1 MNLAHDDR
9 RDASAEEGPHRGCRR
24 RMDFKL
30 SEEQKLLRDNA
41 QKLAREVFKDKA
53 AQWDRNAEV
62 PWENIRL
69 LAEQGYLGLIIPEEY
84 GGAGGTLMDLVL
96 VLEQFGWACVSTT
109 MYVFSSNVHG
119 NRINQ
124 LGSPEHR
131 TRYLARIASGDI
143 LPCHAMSEP
152 QAGSDAHR
160 MRTAAVRDGDHYVVN
175 GSKCWISRGAVSHV
189 ALVDVVFKDEEK
201 SPKGLLIIDRDTPG
215 FEVGKVEAMMGHRG
229 SPSTEL
235 VFRDC
240 RVPVANRMAHGDF
253 AQALVAMS
261 LSRCC
266 NAAIALGAA
275 QRAYDEA
282 VAYVQERAAFGKH
295 LSDFQG
301 LRWIIADMAVK
312 LEAAR
317 LLIYRA
323 ATNAT
328 EGFPSE
334 LEAAMA
340 KTYANEAALYVVSE
354 AMQLFGANGYS
365 AAYPMERLYRDVRG
379 FAIAGGTTH
388 IQRNLIAR
396 KILGRRS
403 Y

>member
-1 MNLAHDDR
+1 MN
-9 RDASAEEGPHRGCRR
+9 
-24 RMDFKL
+24 FKL
-30 SEEQKLLRDNA
+30 DDQQLMLQTQA
-41 QKLAREVFKDKA
+41 QKLAREVFKDRA
-53 AQWDRNAEV
+53 ARWDENSEV

-69 LAEQGYLGLIIPEEY
+69 LAEQGYLGLLVPEQY
-84 GGAGGTLMDLVL
+84 GGSGGTIMDLVL

-109 MYVFSSNVHG
+109 MYAFSSNVHA

-124 LGSPEHR
+124 LGSEQHKAK
-131 TRYLARIASGDI
+131 YLPGIAKGDI
-143 LPCHAMSEP
+143 LPSHAMSEP
-152 QAGSDAHR
+152 QAGSDANR
-160 MRTAAVRDGDHYVVN
+160 MRTSAVREGDHYVVN
-175 GSKCWISRGAVSHV
+175 GNKCWISRAAVAHV
-189 ALVDVVFKDEEK
+189 VLVDVVFKAAEAGAKDE
-201 SPKGLLIIDRDTPG
+201 KGLLVIERGTPG
-215 FEVGKVEAMMGHRG
+215 FAVGKVEPMMGHRG

-235 VFRDC
+235 IFESC
-240 RVPVANRMAHGDF
+240 RVPVENRMAHGDF
-253 AQALVAMS
+253 GASLMSMS

-282 VAYVQERAAFGKH
+282 VDYMQQREAFGKR
-295 LSDFQG
+295 LADFQG
-301 LRWIIADMAVK
+301 LRWTIADMAVK
-312 LEAAR
+312 LDAAR

-334 LEAAMA
+334 TEAAIA
-340 KTYANEAALYVVSE
+340 KTFANEAALSVVSE

-365 AAYPMERLYRDVRG
+365 TSFPLERLYRDVRG
-379 FAIAGGTTH
+379 FSIAGGTTH

-396 KILGRRS
+396 KVLGRRK

>member
-1 MNLAHDDR
+1 MN
-9 RDASAEEGPHRGCRR
+9 
-24 RMDFKL
+24 FKL
-30 SEEQKLLRDNA
+30 DENQQLLQTQA
-41 QKLAREVFKDKA
+41 QKLAREVFKDRA
-53 AQWDRNAEV
+53 ARWDQNAEV
-62 PWENIRL
+62 PWENIEL
-69 LAEQGYLGLIIPEEY
+69 LAKQGWLGLLVPEEY
-84 GGAGGTLMDLVL
+84 GGGGGSIMDLVL

-109 MYVFSSNVHG
+109 MYVFSSNVHA

-124 LGSPEHR
+124 LGADEHR
-131 TRYLARIASGDI
+131 AKYLPGIAKGEI

-152 QAGSDAHR
+152 QAGSDAKR
-160 MRTAAVRDGDHYVVN
+160 MRTSASQDGDHYVIN
-175 GSKCWISRGAVSHV
+175 GNKCWTSRGAVAHLY
-189 ALVDVVFKDEEK
+189 LVDVVFKDGEK
-201 SPKGLLIIDRDTPG
+201 GEKGLLIIERGTPG
-215 FEVGKVEAMMGHRG
+215 LEIGKVESMMGHRG

-235 VFRDC
+235 LFNDC

-253 AQALVAMS
+253 SASLMSMS

-282 VAYVQERAAFGKH
+282 IEYVQQREAFGKR
-295 LSDFQG
+295 LADFQG
-301 LRWIIADMAVK
+301 LRWTIADMAVK
-312 LEAAR
+312 LDAAR

-334 LEAAMA
+334 TEAAIA
-340 KTYANEAALYVVSE
+340 KTYANEAALSVVSE

-365 AAYPMERLYRDVRG
+365 TAFPLERLYRDIRG

-396 KILGRRS
+396 KVLGRRR

>member
-1 MNLAHDDR
+1 MGFPLFVIIAAGNIHDMN
-9 RDASAEEGPHRGCRR
+9 
-24 RMDFKL
+24 FKL
-30 SEEQKLLRDNA
+30 DENQQLLQNEA
-41 QKLAREVFKDKA
+41 QKLAREVFKDRA
-53 AQWDRNAEV
+53 ARWDQNAEV
-62 PWENIRL
+62 PWDNIKL
-69 LAEQGYLGLIIPEEY
+69 LAEQGYLGLLVPEQY
-84 GGAGGTLMDLVL
+84 GGSGGTLMDLVL

-109 MYVFSSNVHG
+109 MYAFSSNVHA

-124 LGSPEHR
+124 LGSDAHR
-131 TRYLARIASGDI
+131 EKYLPGIAKGDI
-143 LPCHAMSEP
+143 LPSHAMSEP
-152 QAGSDAHR
+152 QAGSDANR
-160 MRTAAVRDGDHYVVN
+160 MRTSAVREGDHYVVN
-175 GSKCWISRGAVSHV
+175 GNKCWISRAAVAHIV
-189 ALVDVVFKDEEK
+189 LVDVVFDEGEK
-201 SPKGLLIIDRDTPG
+201 REKGLLLVERGTPG
-215 FEVGKVEAMMGHRG
+215 FEIGKVESMMGHRG

-235 VFRDC
+235 VFNDC
-240 RVPVANRMAHGDF
+240 RVPVGNRMAHGDF
-253 AQALVAMS
+253 TASLMSMS

-282 VAYVQERAAFGKH
+282 VDYLQQREAFGKR

-301 LRWIIADMAVK
+301 LRWTVADMAVK
-312 LEAAR
+312 LDAAR

-334 LEAAMA
+334 TEAAIA
-340 KTYANEAALYVVSE
+340 KTFANEAALSIVSE
-354 AMQLFGANGYS
+354 AMQLFGASGYS
-365 AAYPMERLYRDVRG
+365 TALPLERLYRDVRG

-396 KILGRRS
+396 KVLGRRK

>member
-1 MNLAHDDR
+1 
-9 RDASAEEGPHRGCRR
+9 
-24 RMDFKL
+24 MDFKL
-30 SEEQKLLRDNA
+30 DENQQLLQNEAR
-41 QKLAREVFKDKA
+41 KLARDVFRDRA
-53 AQWDRNAEV
+53 ARWDRNAEV

-69 LAEQGYLGLIIPEEY
+69 LAEQGWLGLIVPERY
-84 GGAGGTLMDLVL
+84 GGSGATIMDLVL
-96 VLEQFGWACVSTT
+96 ALEQFGWACVSTT
-109 MYVFSSNVHG
+109 MYVFSSNVHA

-124 LGSPEHR
+124 LGEDEHKS
-131 TRYLARIASGDI
+131 RYLPGIAKGDI

-152 QAGSDAHR
+152 QAGSDANR
-160 MRTAAVRDGDHYVVN
+160 MRTRAAREGDTYVIN
-175 GSKCWISRGAVSHV
+175 GAKCWISRGAVAHLY
-189 ALVDVVFKDEEK
+189 LVDVVFADSDKGE
-201 SPKGLLIIDRDTPG
+201 KGLLLIERGTPG
-215 FEVGKVEAMMGHRG
+215 LEVGKVESMMGHRG

-235 VFRDC
+235 LFHDC
-240 RVPVANRMAHGDF
+240 RVPAGNRMAHGDF
-253 AQALVAMS
+253 NASLMSMS

-282 VAYVQERAAFGKH
+282 VDYVQQREAFGRH

-301 LRWIIADMAVK
+301 LRWTIADMAVK
-312 LEAAR
+312 LDAAR

-328 EGFPSE
+328 AGFPSE

-340 KTYANEAALYVVSE
+340 KTFANEAALSVVSD

-365 AAYPMERLYRDVRG
+365 TAFALERLYRDVRG

-396 KILGRRS
+396 KVLGRRK

>member
-1 MNLAHDDR
+1 MN
-9 RDASAEEGPHRGCRR
+9 
-24 RMDFKL
+24 FKL
-30 SEEQKLLRDNA
+30 DDDQTILQHEA
-41 QKLAREVFKDKA
+41 QKLAREVFKDRA
-53 AQWDRNAEV
+53 ARWDQNAEV
-62 PWENIRL
+62 PWENIKL
-69 LAEQGYLGLIIPEEY
+69 LAEQGYLGLLVPEQY
-84 GGAGGTLMDLVL
+84 GGSGGTIMDLVL

-109 MYVFSSNVHG
+109 MYAFSSNVHA

-124 LGSPEHR
+124 LGSDAHR
-131 TRYLARIASGDI
+131 AKYLPGIAKGDI
-143 LPCHAMSEP
+143 LPSHAMSEP
-152 QAGSDAHR
+152 QAGSDANR
-160 MRTAAVRDGDHYVVN
+160 MRTSATLDGDHYVVN
-175 GSKCWISRGAVSHV
+175 GTKCWISRAAVAHIV
-189 ALVDVVFKDEEK
+189 LVDVVFKGGEK
-201 SPKGLLIIDRDTPG
+201 SEKGLLVIERGTPG
-215 FEVGKVEAMMGHRG
+215 FEIGKVESMMGHRG

-235 VFRDC
+235 LFNDC

-253 AQALVAMS
+253 NASLMSMS

-282 VAYVQERAAFGKH
+282 VEYVQQREAFGRH
-295 LSDFQG
+295 LADFQG
-301 LRWIIADMAVK
+301 LRWTIADMAVK
-312 LEAAR
+312 LDAAR

-334 LEAAMA
+334 TEAAIA
-340 KTYANEAALYVVSE
+340 KTFANEAALSIVSD

-365 AAYPMERLYRDVRG
+365 TAFPLERIYRDVRG

-396 KILGRRS
+396 KVLGRRK

>member
-1 MNLAHDDR
+1 MN
-9 RDASAEEGPHRGCRR
+9 
-24 RMDFKL
+24 FKL
-30 SEEQKLLRDNA
+30 TENHIVLRDEA
-41 QKLAREVFKDKA
+41 QRLAREVFKERA
-53 AQWDRNAEV
+53 ARWDQNAEV
-62 PWENIRL
+62 PWENIKL
-69 LAEQGYLGLIIPEEY
+69 LAEQGYLGLLVPEQY
-84 GGAGGTLMDLVL
+84 GGSGGTIMDLVV

-109 MYVFSSNVHG
+109 MYVFSSNVHA
-119 NRINQ
+119 NRIAQ
-124 LGSPEHR
+124 LGDEAHQAK
-131 TRYLARIASGDI
+131 YLPGIASGAV

-152 QAGSDAHR
+152 QAGSDANR
-160 MRTAAVRDGDHYVVN
+160 MRTSAVREGDYYVVN
-175 GSKCWISRGAVSHV
+175 GNKCWISRGAVAHLY
-189 ALVDVVFKDEEK
+189 LVDVVFKENGEAGK
-201 SPKGLLIIDRDTPG
+201 KGLLLIERGTPG
-215 FEVGKVEAMMGHRG
+215 LEIGRVESLMGHRG

-235 VFRDC
+235 IFDNC

-253 AQALVAMS
+253 QASLMSMS

-282 VAYVQERAAFGKH
+282 VEYLQQREAFGRH

-301 LRWIIADMAVK
+301 LRWMIADMLVK

-323 ATNAT
+323 ATNAS

-334 LEAAMA
+334 TEAAIA
-340 KTYANEAALYVVSE
+340 KTFTNEAALAIVSD
-354 AMQLFGANGYS
+354 AMQLLGANGYS
-365 AAYPMERLYRDVRG
+365 SAFPLERLYRDIRG
-379 FAIAGGTTH
+379 FAIAGGTTQ

-396 KILGRRS
+396 KALGRRR

>member
-1 MNLAHDDR
+1 MN
-9 RDASAEEGPHRGCRR
+9 
-24 RMDFKL
+24 FKL
-30 SEEQKLLRDNA
+30 DENQQLLQNEA
-41 QKLAREVFKDKA
+41 QKLAREVFKDRA
-53 AQWDRNAEV
+53 ARWDQNAEV

-69 LAEQGYLGLIIPEEY
+69 LAEQGYLGLLVPEAY
-84 GGAGGTLMDLVL
+84 GGSGGSIMDLVL

-109 MYVFSSNVHG
+109 MYAFSSNVHA

-124 LGSPEHR
+124 LGADEHKA
-131 TRYLARIASGDI
+131 RYLPGIAQGDI

-152 QAGSDAHR
+152 QAGSDANR
-160 MRTAAVRDGDHYVVN
+160 MRTSAAREGDEYVIN
-175 GSKCWISRGAVSHV
+175 GSKCWISRGAVAHLY
-189 ALVDVVFKDEEK
+189 LVDVVFRDSGKGE
-201 SPKGLLIIDRDTPG
+201 KGLLLIERGTPG
-215 FEVGKVEAMMGHRG
+215 LGIGKVESMMGHRG

-235 VFRDC
+235 IFEDC

-253 AQALVAMS
+253 SASLMSMS

-275 QRAYDEA
+275 QRAYDES
-282 VAYVQERAAFGKH
+282 VEYLQQREAFGRR

-301 LRWIIADMAVK
+301 LRWNVADMAVK
-312 LEAAR
+312 LDAAR

-323 ATNAT
+323 AVNAT

-334 LEAAMA
+334 IEAAIA
-340 KTYANEAALYVVSE
+340 KTFANEAALSVVSD

-365 AAYPMERLYRDVRG
+365 TACPLERIYRDVRG

-396 KILGRRS
+396 KVLGRRK